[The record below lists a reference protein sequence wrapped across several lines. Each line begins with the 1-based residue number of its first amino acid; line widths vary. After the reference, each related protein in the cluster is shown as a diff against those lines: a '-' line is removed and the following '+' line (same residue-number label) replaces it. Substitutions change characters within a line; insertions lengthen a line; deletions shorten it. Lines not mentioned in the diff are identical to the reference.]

1 MALPFE
7 VARNA
12 SQRLGYVV
20 FFEVPPLRVAP
31 IW

>member
-12 SQRLGYVV
+12 SQRLCDVV
-20 FFEVPPLRVAP
+20 FFEVPAFRVAP